1 MGQAATEEQ
10 SLPTVAPI
18 SSGTLD
24 ASDKAYAALQNS
36 IPPEVPITASPYSR
50 GTDPGTSTLPSAKVT
65 PQTDANRRPFNDS
78 VEERRHARNTNTWA
92 SVSNTIANFSNKQ
105 NADKQAALTSSIA
118 TVMKANQQIDNAKQV
133 LASPTSS
140 AQDKAMAQQVID
152 KNKTVIEGKLT
163 DSKTGKAIQKAF
175 DISPMDPEAQNT
187 PEYKAAQAAHKQ
199 VQAAAAQGL
208 NADTPAEKAIQDKAS
223 GNSTPN
229 PAPQNNPPAFV
240 SQSYPD
246 GHVPGMERPGNV
258 DIANRPIIK
267 NPDGSSSTVFSM
279 SFDVDGKE
287 VLVPGVG
294 DGKTYPLR
302 KLTTQEA
309 LDQYKKTG
317 KQLGVFNSP
326 KEADAYAEKL
336 HEDQAKQAYKKASS
350 TPYADKF
357 LGSQPAT
364 ISGNPEY
371 DTQMKQK
378 AERDKLVTQY
388 VIPKMIQAQ
397 MDRDKVLIQQEGLS
411 NRTEYAGI
419 MGMQKQAALLINEAN
434 IASGHDS
441 MELKKQAA
449 ANAGAM
455 ARTKYRVNAMVKVA
469 EDKKLDPESQYK
481 VKTAV
486 IGLVDKQVS
495 DNMAQLK
502 NIQDAI
508 SQNKY
513 QASGPGHKVGDPI
526 DPKLDASLKTS
537 LQIQQL
543 AIEQS
548 QDMAQKTR
556 TQVFGTPVIN
566 PNDPT
571 KSSSTDPY
579 TKVQSGTERLGYS
592 SAGAADTT
600 GTDTSD
606 GTESDSDSDT
616 DSDREEAGEE
626 RDLINSLLSQ

>member
-1 MGQAATEEQ
+1 
-10 SLPTVAPI
+10 
-18 SSGTLD
+18 
-24 ASDKAYAALQNS
+24 
-36 IPPEVPITASPYSR
+36 
-50 GTDPGTSTLPSAKVT
+50 
-65 PQTDANRRPFNDS
+65 
-78 VEERRHARNTNTWA
+78 
-92 SVSNTIANFSNKQ
+92 
-105 NADKQAALTSSIA
+105 
-118 TVMKANQQIDNAKQV
+118 
-133 LASPTSS
+133 
-140 AQDKAMAQQVID
+140 
-152 KNKTVIEGKLT
+152 
-163 DSKTGKAIQKAF
+163 
-175 DISPMDPEAQNT
+175 
-187 PEYKAAQAAHKQ
+187 
-199 VQAAAAQGL
+199 
-208 NADTPAEKAIQDKAS
+208 
-223 GNSTPN
+223 
-229 PAPQNNPPAFV
+229 
-240 SQSYPD
+240 
-246 GHVPGMERPGNV
+246 
-258 DIANRPIIK
+258 
-267 NPDGSSSTVFSM
+267 
-279 SFDVDGKE
+279 
-287 VLVPGVG
+287 
-294 DGKTYPLR
+294 
-302 KLTTQEA
+302 
-309 LDQYKKTG
+309 
-317 KQLGVFNSP
+317 
-326 KEADAYAEKL
+326 
-336 HEDQAKQAYKKASS
+336 
-350 TPYADKF
+350 
-357 LGSQPAT
+357 
-364 ISGNPEY
+364 
-371 DTQMKQK
+371 MKQK

-397 MDRDKVLIQQEGLS
+397 MDLDKVLIQQEGLS

-469 EDKKLDPESQYK
+469 EDKRLDPASQYK

-626 RDLINSLLSQ
+626 RDLINSLFSQ

>member
-10 SLPTVAPI
+10 TLPTIAPI
-18 SSGTLD
+18 SPGTLD
-24 ASDKAYAALQNS
+24 ASDKAYAALQDS
-36 IPPEVPITASPYSR
+36 IPPEVKITASPYSS
-50 GTDPGTSTLPSAKVT
+50 GTNPGTPTLPSAKVT
-65 PQTDANRRPFNDS
+65 PQTNANRQPFNDS

-140 AQDKAMAQQVID
+140 AQDKQMAQQVID

-163 DSKTGKAIQKAF
+163 DPKTGKAIQKAF

-199 VQAAAAQGL
+199 VQAAAKQGL
-208 NADTPAEKAIQDKAS
+208 NADTPAEKAIQDKVEGKDA
-223 GNSTPN
+223 GAQAQKQVQT
-229 PAPQNNPPAFV
+229 A
-240 SQSYPD
+240 QS
-246 GHVPGMERPGNV
+246 
-258 DIANRPIIK
+258 AQAAK
-267 NPDGSSSTVFSM
+267 NPS
-279 SFDVDGKE
+279 
-287 VLVPGVG
+287 
-294 DGKTYPLR
+294 
-302 KLTTQEA
+302 A
-309 LDQYKKTG
+309 
-317 KQLGVFNSP
+317 
-326 KEADAYAEKL
+326 
-336 HEDQAKQAYKKASS
+336 

-371 DTQMKQK
+371 AAQMKQK
-378 AERDKLVTQY
+378 EDRDKLVTQY

-397 MDRDKVLIQQEGLS
+397 MDRDKVLIQQEGLN

-419 MGMQKQAALLINEAN
+419 MGMMKESKILINESNIAAGHDKIELQKQASSNYA
-434 IASGHDS
+434 
-441 MELKKQAA
+441 
-449 ANAGAM
+449 AM
-455 ARTKYRVNAMVKVA
+455 ARTVYRVNAMLKVA
-469 EDKKLDPESQYK
+469 ADKKLDPESQAK

-486 IGLVDKQVS
+486 VGLVDKQVS
-495 DNMAQLK
+495 DSLVQLK

-513 QASGPGHKVGDPI
+513 TASGSGHKVGDPI

-543 AIEQS
+543 AVEQS
-548 QDMAQKTR
+548 QDIRQKKMAEIY
-556 TQVFGTPVIN
+556 GTPVVN

-571 KSSSTDPY
+571 KSDATDPY
-579 TKVQSGTERLGYS
+579 TKVEAGDSTNGTKRLGYS

-606 GTESDSDSDT
+606 GTESDSDT

-626 RDLINSLLSQ
+626 RDLINSLFNQ

>member
-10 SLPTVAPI
+10 TLPTIAPI
-18 SSGTLD
+18 SPGTLD
-24 ASDKAYAALQNS
+24 ASDKAYAALQDS
-36 IPPEVPITASPYSR
+36 IPPEVKITASPYSS
-50 GTDPGTSTLPSAKVT
+50 GTDPGTPTLPSAKVT

-140 AQDKAMAQQVID
+140 AQDKQMAQQVID

-163 DSKTGKAIQKAF
+163 DPKTGKSIQKAF

-199 VQAAAAQGL
+199 VQAAAKQGL
-208 NADTPAEKAIQDKAS
+208 NADTPAEKAIQDKVS
-223 GNSTPN
+223 GNNQQQATQGQN
-229 PAPQNNPPAFV
+229 PLYVTQFYQN
-240 SQSYPD
+240 SS
-246 GHVPGMERPGNV
+246 VPGMVRLGNI
-258 DIANRPIIK
+258 DLSNRPIIR

-302 KLTTQEA
+302 KLSTQEA

-326 KEADAYAEKL
+326 KEADSYAEKL
-336 HEDQAKQAYKKASS
+336 HEDQEKTQKNPSA

-371 DTQMKQK
+371 AAQMKQK
-378 AERDKLVTQY
+378 EDRDKLVTQY

-397 MDRDKVLIQQEGLS
+397 MDRDKVLIQQEGLN
-411 NRTEYAGI
+411 NRTEFAGI
-419 MGMQKQAALLINEAN
+419 IGMMKESKILINEAN
-434 IASGHDS
+434 IAAGHDK
-441 MELKKQAA
+441 MELQKQASSNYA
-449 ANAGAM
+449 AM
-455 ARTKYRVNAMVKVA
+455 ARTVYRVNAMLKVA
-469 EDKKLDPESQYK
+469 ADKKLDPESQQK
-481 VKTAV
+481 VKTAAV
-486 IGLVDKQVS
+486 GLVDKQVS
-495 DNMAQLK
+495 DSMLQLK
-502 NIQDAI
+502 SIQDAI
-508 SQNKY
+508 AANKD
-513 QASGPGHKVGDPI
+513 SKGNPVDL
-526 DPKLDASLKTS
+526 KLDASLKNS
-537 LQIQQL
+537 LRIQQL
-543 AIEQS
+543 AVEQS
-548 QDMAQKTR
+548 QDIRQKKMAEIY
-556 TQVFGTPVIN
+556 GTPVVN

-571 KSSSTDPY
+571 KSDATDPY
-579 TKVQSGTERLGYS
+579 TKVEAGDSRNGPKRFGYS
-592 SAGAADTT
+592 SAGPADTT

-606 GTESDSDSDT
+606 GTESDSDT

-626 RDLINSLLSQ
+626 RDLINSLFNQ